1 MQECVKNRKTDRI
14 EDFENVLCILTKV
27 VKGCSKCVIVR
38 MGSVVRVCLVGLV
51 RQQVCTI
58 LVVVVQLPK

>member
-38 MGSVVRVCLVGLV
+38 IGSVVHGCLVVLV

-58 LVVVVQLPK
+58 PVVVVQLPK

>member
-1 MQECVKNRKTDRI
+1 MQEYGKNRKTDRI

-27 VKGCSKCVIVR
+27 VKVCSKCIIVR
-38 MGSVVRVCLVGLV
+38 MGSVVRGCLVVLV

-58 LVVVVQLPK
+58 PVVVVQLPK

>member
-27 VKGCSKCVIVR
+27 VKVCSKCVIVR
-38 MGSVVRVCLVGLV
+38 MGGVVRVCLVGLV
-51 RQQVCTI
+51 RQQVCTS
-58 LVVVVQLPK
+58 LVVVLHLLK